1 MKRIVSMFG
10 LSNSRELMAR
20 IQHAGIQI
28 PQETIDQHA
37 YSPMNDAA
45 DAIEAA
51 CGIVITGEN
60 VVPVENGW
68 YFVDWSAPFVKLQ
81 STIQPECFVTIPMR
95 QDYEDGVI
103 VNDLC
108 ASGLWR
114 VWG

>member
-1 MKRIVSMFG
+1 MKKIVSMFG

-60 VVPVENGW
+60 VVPVESGW
-68 YFVDWSAPFVKLQ
+68 YFLDTQRPSYRLQ
-81 STIQPECFVTIPMR
+81 STIQPDCFVTLPSSGSV
-95 QDYEDGVI
+95 EDDLL